1 MNKLVSAKAL
11 NKILAT
17 LSDFS
22 HLSHFMHVNTK
33 GVNFYQDHLLYER
46 IYNDIFHQIDRFAE
60 RVAYLGSIALVTVGA
75 AHSDSVLPQ
84 LQLDNPELYKSQL
97 QACAAQLHALVYST
111 IEMLQEYNDPVTE
124 NMLCELGELVDKF
137 IYLLQ
142 SP

>member
-1 MNKLVSAKAL
+1 MDKLVSAKAL
-11 NKILAT
+11 NKVLAT

-33 GVNFYQDHLLYER
+33 GVNFYQDHLLYEK
-46 IYNDIFHQIDRFAE
+46 IYDDIFPQIDRFAE
-60 RVAYLGSIALVTVGA
+60 RVAYLGFTALITIGSA
-75 AHSDSVLPQ
+75 YSGSVLPQ

-97 QACAAQLHALVYST
+97 QACAAQLHALIYST
-111 IEMLQEYNDPVTE
+111 IEMLEEYNDPVTE
-124 NMLCELGELVDKF
+124 NMLCELGELIDKF